1 VKCNRKFRRT
11 PLKGVCP
18 KCNGKIVLTVHEGSV
33 KKYMDISLKVAEEYE
48 ISDYTKQR
56 LDLINLEI
64 KSLFESDVSKQ
75 MGLADFM

>member
-1 VKCNRKFRRT
+1 
-11 PLKGVCP
+11 
-18 KCNGKIVLTVHEGSV
+18 NGKIVLTVHEGSV

-56 LDLINLEI
+56 LELINLEI